1 MKKQAVKKHYS
12 NRTKLHWGWS
22 IPENSFSIPSIDLF
36 TDSGDIVYTVGI
48 TGKCSVGSVLGQQHL
63 PFRCTKDISIAF
75 TNKYGIPP
83 SVVAKVANGVRW
95 EQIFN
100 RHKEWFKLI
109 RTKDTKVPPK
119 YAGSIES
126 IPFIEQAVKDG
137 IKHLIPIIALFKA
150 EPKEIK
156 KVLGSTLWKELCKN
170 SYSRNRLI
178 LQGIDFSRSQEL
190 HIAMIKKLQ
199 AMPSSLLKSKLNHH
213 PYEAL
218 KLAKEEL
225 GISYEAMK
233 SSREVRVILQE
244 FFDTKRML
252 QDEGM
257 EFNPNWSYRRLK
269 EEHTAASRRQ
279 QEVYHNR
286 ESQRNAKYAELMKI
300 DFSTLHAGLI
310 PYEFDSGVKAVP
322 LLSVKEVQSEGSA
335 MHHCVGSYANDCA
348 QGGYVVYSLE
358 KDGQKSTLGIIVS
371 KVDDHKM
378 FMFNQHYGKCNALI
392 TDKDVLIA
400 GTEIVKYLNTAH
412 KESIKDID
420 KEYNSAESF

>member
-1 MKKQAVKKHYS
+1 MNKQAKKVYT
-12 NRTKLHWGWS
+12 NRTKLHWGWC
-22 IPENSFSIPSIDLF
+22 IPEKSSSLPTIDLF
-36 TDSGDIVYTVGI
+36 TDSGEVVYTVGI

-63 PFRCTKDISIAF
+63 PFGCTKDKAIAF
-75 TNKYGIPP
+75 TKKYSIPP

-109 RTKDTKVPPK
+109 RTKDTKVPSK
-119 YAGSIES
+119 YAGSIEA
-126 IPFIEQAVKDG
+126 IPFIEQAVKDK

-156 KVLGSTLWKELCKN
+156 KALGSTLWKGLCKN

-178 LQGIDFSRSQEL
+178 LQGFDFSRSYEGRVEL
-190 HIAMIKKLQ
+190 INNLQ
-199 AMPSSLLKSKLNHH
+199 VMPSSLLKSKLKHH
-213 PYEAL
+213 PHEAL

-225 GISYEAMK
+225 GISYESMK

-244 FFDTKRML
+244 FMDTKRML
-252 QDEGM
+252 QDEGV

-279 QEVYHNR
+279 QEVYNNR
-286 ESQRNAKYAELMKI
+286 EAQQNANYLEPLKV
-300 DFSTLHAGLI
+300 DFSNLHTGLI

-322 LLSVKEVQSEGSA
+322 LLSVKEVQAEGSA

-348 QGGYVVYSLE
+348 QGCYVVYSLE

-371 KVDDHKM
+371 KVDDRKM

-392 TDKDVLIA
+392 TDKDVLVA
-400 GTEIVKYLNTAH
+400 GTEIVNYLNTAH
-412 KESIKDID
+412 KESIKDIE
-420 KEYNSAESF
+420 KEYNSAELV